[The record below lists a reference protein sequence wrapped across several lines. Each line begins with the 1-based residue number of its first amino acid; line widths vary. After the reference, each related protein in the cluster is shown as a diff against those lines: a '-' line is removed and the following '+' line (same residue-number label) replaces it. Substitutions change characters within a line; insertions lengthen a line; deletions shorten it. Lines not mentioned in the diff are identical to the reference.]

1 MKLTR
6 VIAIA
11 VIAASGVLSVAQ
23 AKSIREVGEPAEF
36 PPSSYTGRQYVDS
49 NGCVFIRAGIDG
61 NVTWVPRV
69 ARSRQVVCGYQPT
82 FAKAPA
88 QKVPVI
94 ADAPTPQPAPAPKRV
109 VKAKPAPQKTVVQAA
124 PRAKP
129 APQPVRRVAPAQ
141 TQTRVVQTRRVAVA
155 PVLVR
160 PTAPAEPKPQVQA
173 APVAK
178 KTVTPAATRRVV
190 SSCPGLSA
198 TSARYMASSGRAVRC
213 GPQAE
218 APHNGVVRGKTVVRS
233 APVQSGQ
240 VRSVPVR
247 EARGQQPYYPGRQV
261 LVGGSGYNIAP
272 QPYQPAD
279 SAYTQRLP
287 GRQVMVGGTSYGDAA
302 AVQSPPVRVVPR
314 HVYAQQRVSRQ
325 GLYVP
330 QGYEPVWEDDRL
342 NPYRAQQ
349 YFQGK
354 RQMELIWTKTVPRK
368 LVVRQTGRVVTEAYP
383 GLQYP
388 YTSYAQMEAAG
399 VQVVSTRNARSKS
412 RSAPVVSSRGGIR
425 PKAGGSAS
433 LGVSAVVPARVSTK
447 QASVQSSEPI
457 AKSYVQAGVF
467 ASRDAAKEAARQVVL
482 SGEQARLGTL
492 TKGGQSYAIVL
503 AGPYTDQARLSTAL
517 TRIRNAGFG
526 NAKVRR

>member
-1 MKLTR
+1 M
-6 VIAIA
+6 
-11 VIAASGVLSVAQ
+11 AA
-23 AKSIREVGEPAEF
+23 
-36 PPSSYTGRQYVDS
+36 
-49 NGCVFIRAGIDG
+49 
-61 NVTWVPRV
+61 
-69 ARSRQVVCGYQPT
+69 
-82 FAKAPA
+82 
-88 QKVPVI
+88 
-94 ADAPTPQPAPAPKRV
+94 
-109 VKAKPAPQKTVVQAA
+109 
-124 PRAKP
+124 
-129 APQPVRRVAPAQ
+129 
-141 TQTRVVQTRRVAVA
+141 
-155 PVLVR
+155 
-160 PTAPAEPKPQVQA
+160 
-173 APVAK
+173 
-178 KTVTPAATRRVV
+178 
-190 SSCPGLSA
+190 
-198 TSARYMASSGRAVRC
+198 SGRAVRC

-247 EARGQQPYYPGRQV
+247 EARSQQPYYPGRQV
-261 LVGGSGYNIAP
+261 MVGGSGYNIAP
-272 QPYQPAD
+272 QPYEPAD
-279 SAYTQRLP
+279 SAYTQNLP

-314 HVYAQQRVSRQ
+314 HVYAQQRVARQ
-325 GLYVP
+325 GIYVP
-330 QGYEPVWEDDRL
+330 KGYEPVWEDDRL

-354 RQMELIWTKTVPRK
+354 RQMELIWTKTVPRR
-368 LVVRQTGRVVTEAYP
+368 LVVRQTGRVVTDAYP